1 MSGRGA
7 PAPAFSIAPDA
18 FLQRQS
24 VTSRSGAAPAGVVE
38 QSTADIWGAVTGAVR
53 DAMRDAFV
61 PPDAVAG
68 LGFAA
73 TCSLV
78 ALDRDLQ
85 PLSFSPTGASERDV
99 IAWMD
104 HRAAEDAA
112 RITASGDPVLRYF
125 GGSMSPEMQ
134 PPKLA
139 WAQRE
144 RPEAFVARRTFPW
157 PHGLAHLPRDRLA
170 HALAMLDHLQI
181 RLSRARKSL
190 ARGVFRAGRARR
202 ARPGRLRAP
211 WRRDRPAGDAAGLRP
226 RRPRPPP
233 RWASH
238 RERRSAAGLIDA
250 HAGALG
256 TLGARDGEAPPD
268 PTRRLAL
275 ILGTSSSCMA
285 LSSAPRFVDGVWGP
299 HFSALTPGHWLI
311 DGGQSAFGAAI
322 DHVVRLHPAFRIGAA
337 DSLARLEAGIVA
349 RAGGFSQ
356 AARLARRIH
365 VLPSFLGT
373 RGPVADPEALGAI
386 AGLDLGEDEASLQAL
401 YVACLCGLAYGIEE
415 IIAALKAEGYD
426 FESIVASGGAARSRL
441 VRQIIADACA
451 MPVAEPVTPEPVLL
465 GSAMIGAAAAGLGS
479 LESLM
484 VSMSQIADRVV
495 PQAGAV
501 AAFHAKKRRAYRALE
516 AAERASRAAMAS
528 RWPRLIIFDC
538 DGVLVDS
545 EPIALAVT
553 RRMLA
558 SAGIALTDEET
569 RKRFLGAEAG
579 FRP

>member
-1 MSGRGA
+1 MQAIMIGIDVGTGSARAGVFDRAGRLLA
-7 PAPAFSIAPDA
+7 TAKRDIA
-18 FLQRQS
+18 LWR
-24 VTSRSGAAPAGVVE
+24 GPAGVVE
-38 QSTADIWGAVTGAVR
+38 QSTADIWSAVTGAVR

-144 RPEAFVARRTFPW
+144 RPEAFVRAEHFLGLTDWLTFRATGSLTRSLCSTACKFGYLAHENRWPAEFFERIGLGALVRDGFARLGAEIAPPGTPLGSGLTAEAAAAM
-157 PHGLAHLPRDRLA
+157 GLA
-170 HALAMLDHLQI
+170 
-181 RLSRARKSL
+181 
-190 ARGVFRAGRARR
+190 
-202 ARPGRLRAP
+202 PGTP
-211 WRRDRPAGDAAGLRP
+211 VG
-226 RRPRPPP
+226 
-233 RWASH
+233 
-238 RERRSAAGLIDA
+238 AGLIDA

-415 IIAALKAEGYD
+415 IIAALKA
-426 FESIVASGGAARSRL
+426 RRL
-441 VRQIIADACA
+441 
-451 MPVAEPVTPEPVLL
+451 
-465 GSAMIGAAAAGLGS
+465 
-479 LESLM
+479 
-484 VSMSQIADRVV
+484 
-495 PQAGAV
+495 
-501 AAFHAKKRRAYRALE
+501 
-516 AAERASRAAMAS
+516 
-528 RWPRLIIFDC
+528 
-538 DGVLVDS
+538 
-545 EPIALAVT
+545 
-553 RRMLA
+553 
-558 SAGIALTDEET
+558 
-569 RKRFLGAEAG
+569 
-579 FRP
+579 